1 MSFHRDGTVQ
11 LNVLNP
17 ISEEQ
22 HNYEDLEQ
30 YSKDPPPQVPPTK
43 PAAQSSLPAASGG
56 DYEIT
61 TCPAY
66 VPVTP
71 QGQSSVLDV
80 KGTEEGQYEVMV
92 IS

>member
-1 MSFHRDGTVQ
+1 M
-11 LNVLNP
+11 LNT

-30 YSKDPPPQVPPTK
+30 YSKEVPPTK
-43 PAAQSSLPAASGG
+43 PAAQSSLPATSGG

-71 QGQSSVLDV
+71 QGQSSVPSVVDV
-80 KGTEEGQYEVMV
+80 KGTEEGQYEVV
-92 IS
+92 VVP

>member
-1 MSFHRDGTVQ
+1 M
-11 LNVLNP
+11 LNP

-30 YSKDPPPQVPPTK
+30 YSKDPPPQVPTTK

-66 VPVTP
+66 ASVPS
-71 QGQSSVLDV
+71 QGQSSVLSV
-80 KGTEEGQYEVMV
+80 VEGKGTEEGQYEVV
-92 IS
+92 GVS